1 MQLFIEQSSFKTIY
15 SSSPKLVIAD
25 CDRHVWEK
33 ININNEFDVYIFKID
48 PKLGSGYLIGSNTE
62 VAENELLESIIAP
75 NFFSGAIAFS
85 DAGKQKL
92 TKLINWWSSKSIPQ
106 SIPKLIVIDRKQ
118 QAAQLQAN
126 FWQQMY
132 QTMAQ
137 QDRDTSERIAT
148 LQRQY
153 LGLRKLHEDMQ
164 NAFSTVEAYLSQAKL
179 PPIQLV
185 FDTPIIDKS
194 VDPLQINNSNSPIL
208 KQLLPVSYR
217 GLAAIEL
224 HIDKQYPEARG
235 DLIVSLKACEDKT
248 ANTVWKIPYQHLS
261 PGWWN
266 LDLPYIDLGRKR
278 DVELIIEWQTRISPA
293 PSLSLGK
300 QQPILESRAYNDEIT
315 LENSL
320 AIRIWQGLPGTRK
333 VTSPYLIS
341 TNYQE
346 KMQPQLGY
354 LGQRAMAAAQEVT
367 PNLPTDAFSHIQVLD
382 NGAKIVTHPR
392 ADGTA
397 TIAMLPY
404 CFPATA
410 NRLTASVITNHEAAG
425 IIEYAIAIIK
435 PEVEPKQA
443 LSHNLAEAFSDW
455 IAVEANTPREI
466 TIDLTRSVAVNCHI
480 VIAAR
485 FPQNSPSDFAWAH
498 WINFYSAI
506 AHSDSLIQTAEPA
519 RLKED
524 KANNSKTID
533 PQSVKPISTSI
544 TENIPSQTIETEARE
559 LTRDSAPVRLRDASV
574 GSLQT
579 EFNRVQLIERE
590 NKIQVHPVR
599 DEDTIAIVAN
609 AIAPNVTKVR
619 STVCT
624 ENEAASAIEYAIAVI
639 AEDDNTSARL
649 AISSPTSALGFS
661 GWQLVEANTL
671 QNIDLNLNVPTK
683 DICHLVLATRL
694 PEHGNQSNAH
704 ARWIN
709 IEFD

>member
-1 MQLFIEQSSFKTIY
+1 MQLFIEQSHFKTVY
-15 SSSPKLVIAD
+15 SSSPKLIVAD
-25 CDRHVWEK
+25 CDRHIWK
-33 ININNEFDVYIFKID
+33 KTDINDEFDIYFLKID
-48 PKLGSGYLIGSNTE
+48 SNFESGYLVGSNTK
-62 VAENELLESIIAP
+62 VAEIELLESVIAP
-75 NFFSGAIAFS
+75 NFFLAAIAFS
-85 DAGKQKL
+85 NAGKQEL
-92 TKLINWWSSKSIPQ
+92 TKLIDWWSSKIIPQ
-106 SIPKLIVIDRKQ
+106 SIPQLIIIDKPE
-118 QAAQLQAN
+118 AAQLRSD
-126 FWQQMY
+126 FWRQMY
-132 QTMAQ
+132 LRVAQ
-137 QDRDTSERIAT
+137 QNLDTSKRITT

-179 PPIQLV
+179 PPVQLA
-185 FDTPIIDKS
+185 FDTPLTDKS
-194 VDPLQINNSNSPIL
+194 VEPFEINNSHSLIL
-208 KQLLPVSYR
+208 KQLLPVSSR

-224 HIDKQYPEARG
+224 HIARTDPEARG

-248 ANTVWKIPYQHLS
+248 ANTVWQIPYQQLS
-261 PGWWN
+261 PGWRG
-266 LDLPYIDLGRKR
+266 LDLPHIDLGRKR
-278 DVELIIEWQTRISPA
+278 DVELIVEWQTKIGSA
-293 PSLSLGK
+293 PSLSLSK
-300 QQPILESRAYNDEIT
+300 QQPILESKAYNDEIT

-333 VTSPYLIS
+333 VTSPYLHKTKS
-341 TNYQE
+341 
-346 KMQPQLGY
+346 KLGY
-354 LGQRAMAAAQEVT
+354 LGQRAMATAREVT
-367 PNLPTDAFSHIQVLD
+367 PNLPTDAFEHIQVLD
-382 NGAKIVTHPR
+382 NGAKILTHPR
-392 ADGTA
+392 ANGTA